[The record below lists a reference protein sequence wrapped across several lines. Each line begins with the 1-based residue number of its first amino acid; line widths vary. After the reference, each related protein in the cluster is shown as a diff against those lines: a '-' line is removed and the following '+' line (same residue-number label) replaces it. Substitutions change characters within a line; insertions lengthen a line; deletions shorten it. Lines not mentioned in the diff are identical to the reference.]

1 MENFGKRDLSS
12 ILEKDN
18 LINTMYERVLKRKNS
33 YQPNPE
39 NFVGFN
45 GYTEESIKKEIDL
58 VESYKKRWQEESTPE
73 LEKQKMISTILE
85 SIIVDQ
91 FSGEWLSNKAEGHYT
106 SEVDDV
112 LRGVDVVAELKE
124 DDDSHYLGFAIDVTM
139 AKNPDVLYDKLNKN
153 WKDIETG
160 KLPEIKYFEDAD
172 ENKQVLSPVR
182 ILIAVN
188 PEFTKEL
195 LRLEFLKSDNS
206 SRKEELARHKFQFHL
221 LLQIKEQLEAYYQY
235 AQNIGNDDLMEK
247 LKESLRIFYS
257 IISGEKEAQII
268 DIKEEIEEEEDFK
281 KIREYCQNKLNDSLR
296 IAA

>member
-12 ILEKDN
+12 ILEKDS
-18 LINTMYERVLKRKNS
+18 LINTMYERVLKRKKS
-33 YQPNPE
+33 YQPNPK

-58 VESYKKRWQEESTPE
+58 VDSYKKRWQEESTPE

-85 SIIVDQ
+85 SVIVDQ

-139 AKNPDVLYDKLNKN
+139 AKSPDVLYDKLDKN
-153 WKDIETG
+153 WKGVETG
-160 KLPEIKYFEDAD
+160 KLPQIKYFEDAN

-235 AQNIGNDDLMEK
+235 AQNTGNDDLMDK

-257 IISGEKEAQII
+257 IISGEKESQII

-281 KIREYCQNKLNDSLR
+281 KIREYCQNKLKDSLR